1 MVAPRIKKILA
12 AKKRSIRQNRIKTQK
27 AKRALIGTTVAW
39 NSTQGKD
46 PEMHPTGFEKA
57 KLILGGHP
65 QAGLKVGEILEN
77 HKLNW
82 HAIAV
87 IYCCDGKNYYDQ
99 PAEFDIENTTGNELG
114 EMLEEL
120 FEQLKKLCNPFH
132 IQEWG
137 FRATI
142 TGVPN
147 GH

>member
-1 MVAPRIKKILA
+1 MAAPRIKNILA
-12 AKKRSIRQNRIKTQK
+12 AKKRSIRLNRIKTQK

-46 PEMHPTGFEKA
+46 PEMYPAGFEKA
-57 KLILGGHP
+57 KLILGGHA
-65 QAGLKVGEILEN
+65 QAGLKVGEILES

-82 HAIAV
+82 RAIAV
-87 IYCCDGKNYYDQ
+87 IYCFDGKNCYDQ
-99 PAEFDIENTTGNELG
+99 PAEFDVEDTTGNELG

-120 FEQLKKLCNPFH
+120 FEQLKKLCNPNH

-147 GH
+147 GN